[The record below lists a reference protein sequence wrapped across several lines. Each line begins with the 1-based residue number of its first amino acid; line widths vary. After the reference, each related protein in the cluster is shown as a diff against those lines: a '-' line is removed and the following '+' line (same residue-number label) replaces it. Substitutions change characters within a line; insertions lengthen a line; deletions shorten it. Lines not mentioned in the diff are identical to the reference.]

1 MYGQSK
7 LQHPPRGLGY
17 NEIIKEI
24 LEQEAVWNAETQG
37 IPCAPAG
44 AGSVVRGGGHAAAG
58 TGSRRQAE
66 QSRAS
71 ADAASGRPEKVGLA
85 AGGAAAALS
94 LLHWAHYYRFYH
106 SVIAKE
112 LKKQLAPLN
121 KKLDELQAENERLRT
136 ELAAQKEHRP

>member
-1 MYGQSK
+1 MLKHRESHALRLVPVRSSEAEDTQLLELVHGGRLSK
-7 LQHPPRGLGY
+7 
-17 NEIIKEI
+17 
-24 LEQEAVWNAETQG
+24 
-37 IPCAPAG
+37 
-44 AGSVVRGGGHAAAG
+44 AAL
-58 TGSRRQAE
+58 RQMLR
-66 QSRAS
+66 QV
-71 ADAASGRPEKVGLA
+71 DLKKVGLA

-94 LLHWAHYYRFYH
+94 LLHWAHQYRFYH